1 MWENNSF
8 WGKRMYKVTQSL
20 ASSNN
25 KLKRVNENPFF
36 SGKELA
42 INTQLVQDTFVR
54 SSKDTLKIASKV
66 VEARKDNT
74 VKALFVGVEDFI
86 SNMRASTGGLIGT
99 YTDTILK
106 NINIGSSNNNK
117 ELEAS
122 LLKELDSGDH
132 RELKTAIALLGKLNS
147 EEALERMQEMLGKN
161 STNVA
166 VAAEIINALSTS
178 GNAKFV
184 QPIIDLFENTS
195 KDEQLRT
202 LCAIALGKMKN
213 RKASKPL
220 FEVLRNREDSPMVR
234 AYAAFSLSE
243 YSTIRNK
250 EQLVRS
256 LSDTSELVRA
266 NAVIALGIL
275 DHKESI
281 PDIIKL
287 LNDPDTIVKANA
299 ALTLGN
305 LKAKDAVDNLINA
318 LEDTDTNI
326 VISVVRA
333 LHYIDDK
340 KTVDKLIAALEDT
353 NNSVILRRNVGAC
366 LQLIQDKKSIN
377 ALNKILAEKTEDLT
391 LRNYALSALTKMKA
405 EEALDNFVS
414 ILDDPDED
422 FQLKINA
429 AAGVGMIGKAC
440 YIPTLLSI
448 ANQTEIADLKNNCV
462 NAVRMLITRTADK
475 SEINDKALIALLKD
489 ENDTIRAMVANALG
503 TLKSKNAINELV
515 KIANN
520 TEEKVIARLYAIEAL
535 GSIGDKKVA
544 GTLLNVLKTDSEHKL
559 RSKAA
564 SAIYNL
570 GLKNELFNIIGSK
583 TENYEIKKHAAGCL
597 ISMGEKSNELQT
609 FLKPALNVRKLHEN
623 NLMGQGIE
631 VAVIDDTVDADNAEF
646 DGRIVIEPLEH
657 HGTLVSGNLGG
668 NLSGV
673 APKVSIHAYNAFNSK
688 KVDELLEKIVDQ
700 KIKGEN
706 DTKVVNISL
715 GYNPKLISDPAVQR
729 IIDRFDQV
737 ANMAKRLGITVIVA
751 AGNDGRDIPVP
762 QFGTLNLLCLSDSV
776 ISVGATRVNGTP
788 DEANDDSRADFSS
801 YPAED
806 CERQLDVMAPGFEI
820 TLPFVGGSYK
830 IVDGTSFS
838 APFVTGLVALM
849 YQANPNIKPDQVKS
863 ILKETATVLNEVPL
877 YMQGSGEVNPLKAV
891 VEALMLSD
899 KPRAN
904 DLAEK
909 LGLGHKQYAL
919 PMDLKLPLNKKL
931 NQFV

>member
-1 MWENNSF
+1 
-8 WGKRMYKVTQSL
+8 MYKVTTSL

-25 KLKRVNENPFF
+25 SNKRVKDNPFF
-36 SGKELA
+36 SGKNLA
-42 INTQLVQDTFVR
+42 NNTNLVQNAFVE
-54 SSKDTLKIASKV
+54 KPQDTLQIASKV
-66 VEARKDNT
+66 IEVKKQTTA
-74 VKALFVGVEDFI
+74 KALFVGVEDFI
-86 SNMRASTGGLIGT
+86 TNMRSSTGGLIGT

-106 NINIGSSNNNK
+106 NVHIGSNNNNK
-117 ELEAS
+117 ELEKE
-122 LLKELDSGDH
+122 LLKELESTDQ

-147 EEALERMQEMLGKN
+147 TEALEIMQEMLGKN
-161 STNVA
+161 STKVP
-166 VAAEIINALSTS
+166 VAAEIINALSAT
-178 GNAKFV
+178 GNSKVV
-184 QPIIDLFENTS
+184 QPIIDVFENTS

-243 YSTIRNK
+243 YDTIRNK

-256 LSDTSELVRA
+256 LSDPSELVRA

-275 DHKESI
+275 NHKEAV
-281 PDIIKL
+281 PEIIKL
-287 LNDPDTIVKANA
+287 LHDSDTLVKANA

-305 LKAKDAVDNLINA
+305 LKAKSAVDNLIDA

-326 VISVVRA
+326 VVSVVRA

-340 KTVDKLIAALEDT
+340 KTVDKLIETLEDT
-353 NNSVILRRNVGAC
+353 SNTVLLRRNVGAC

-405 EEALDNFVS
+405 VEALDNYIN
-414 ILDDPDED
+414 ILDDSDED

-429 AAGVGMIGKAC
+429 AAGIGLIGKSC
-440 YIPTLLSI
+440 YIPTLLNI
-448 ANQTEIADLKNNCV
+448 ANETEIADLKNNCV
-462 NAVRMLITRTADK
+462 NAIRTIVSRTIDK
-475 SEINDKALIALLKD
+475 CEIDGKTLLPLLKD
-489 ENDTIRAMVANALG
+489 ENETIKAMAADALG
-503 TLKSKNAINELV
+503 LLRSKDAVEPLV
-515 KIANN
+515 SIAKNK
-520 TEEKVIARLYAIEAL
+520 EEKVLARLYAIEAL
-535 GSIGDKKVA
+535 GTIGDKKA
-544 GTLLNVLKTDSEHKL
+544 ADTLLKVLKTDKEHKL

-564 SAIYNL
+564 SALYTM
-570 GLKNELFNIIGSK
+570 GMKKELFNIVNSK
-583 TENYEIKKHAAGCL
+583 TEHYEIKKHAAGCL
-597 ISMGEKSNELQT
+597 ISMGEKSDVLQT
-609 FLKPALNVRKLHEN
+609 FLKPALNVRKLHDN

-631 VAVIDDTVDADNAEF
+631 VAIIDDTVDPTHPEF
-646 DGRIVIEPLEH
+646 DGRIIIQPLEH
-657 HGTLVSGNLGG
+657 HGTMVSGNLGG

-673 APKVSIHAYNAFNSK
+673 APKVSIHAYNAFENK

-729 IIDRFDQV
+729 IVDRFDQV

-776 ISVGATRVNGTP
+776 ISVGATQVNGTP
-788 DEANDDSRADFSS
+788 DDANDDGRADFSS

-806 CERQLDVMAPGFEI
+806 CQRQLDVMAPGFEI

-830 IVDGTSFS
+830 IVDGTSFA
-838 APFVTGLVALM
+838 APFVAGLVALM
-849 YQANPNIKPDQVKS
+849 YQANPNIKPDEVSS
-863 ILKETATVLNEVPL
+863 ILKQTATVLNDVPAH
-877 YMQGSGEVNPLKAV
+877 MQGSGEVQPLKAV
-891 VEALMLSD
+891 VNALMLSD
-899 KPRAN
+899 KELAQ
-904 DLAEK
+904 DLANK
-909 LGLGHKQYAL
+909 LGVGAKQHHL
-919 PMDLKLPLNKKL
+919 PFDQELPLGRKL